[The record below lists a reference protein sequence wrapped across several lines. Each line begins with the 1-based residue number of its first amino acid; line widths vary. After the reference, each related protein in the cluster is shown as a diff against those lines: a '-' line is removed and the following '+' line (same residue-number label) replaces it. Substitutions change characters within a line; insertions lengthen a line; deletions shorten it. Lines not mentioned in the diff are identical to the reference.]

1 MDGGG
6 CGNDFDCVSNNSC
19 DDLFDANSDID
30 CDSCSD
36 DDDPNATSVCNR
48 NVDGDSGGL
57 VASADANAEGSGDD
71 ENSVD
76 STSEV
81 LRKSSL
87 VFKYFT
93 DSDGLGDPKADGDG
107 CGDPDDVVRVG
118 GDVEADA
125 DGDDDVADKEKRDDN
140 VI

>member
-6 CGNDFDCVSNNSC
+6 CGKDRSGDDRFDT
-19 DDLFDANSDID
+19 NSDID

-76 STSEV
+76 STSER

-93 DSDGLGDPKADGDG
+93 DSDGLGPN
-107 CGDPDDVVRVG
+107 RVIQPLIPVSVQ
-118 GDVEADA
+118 DRIFATNENILSYT
-125 DGDDDVADKEKRDDN
+125 R
-140 VI
+140 

>member
-6 CGNDFDCVSNNSC
+6 CGKDRSG
-19 DDLFDANSDID
+19 DDWFDANSDID

-36 DDDPNATSVCNR
+36 DDDRNVTSVRNR

-76 STSEV
+76 STSEL